1 MIYLECEPDKALIRT
16 LGISSKEIK
25 HEYSK
30 GNVCNKLSKTKNS
43 KGLVDEDPSSA
54 QPSYIGRLKLL
65 SFENNI
71 KLLSDEKAQN
81 LLIVLCPRLEE
92 WILRAAQEL
101 GINVEDYGL
110 PNKANQLHKVIN
122 TKIENLVRLLENRK
136 RQSKMLKTLE
146 GFVKSK

>member
-1 MIYLECEPDKALIRT
+1 
-16 LGISSKEIK
+16 
-25 HEYSK
+25 
-30 GNVCNKLSKTKNS
+30 
-43 KGLVDEDPSSA
+43 
-54 QPSYIGRLKLL
+54 
-65 SFENNI
+65 
-71 KLLSDEKAQN
+71 
-81 LLIVLCPRLEE
+81 LEE